1 MQTNLPQHG
10 CDDKYDYI
18 AGDVVVLAAP
28 VIIQGHAADTDK
40 LLTILSIDEFC
51 GLQVEVNGKRVYV
64 DASELRTATTAELKA
79 KRRLPAPAA
88 LFIPHWGMDDPAGR
102 SASSDESAH
111 LSLSRALHPQGWLT

>member
-10 CDDKYDYI
+10 CDDKCDYI
-18 AGDVVVLAAP
+18 IGDVVVLAAP

-51 GLQVEVNGKRVYV
+51 GLQVEVNGKRVYA
-64 DASELRTATTAELKA
+64 DASELRTATTAELKT

-88 LFIPHWGMDDPAGR
+88 LFIPQWGMDDPAGR

-111 LSLSRALHPQGWLT
+111 LSCGLHPQGWVT